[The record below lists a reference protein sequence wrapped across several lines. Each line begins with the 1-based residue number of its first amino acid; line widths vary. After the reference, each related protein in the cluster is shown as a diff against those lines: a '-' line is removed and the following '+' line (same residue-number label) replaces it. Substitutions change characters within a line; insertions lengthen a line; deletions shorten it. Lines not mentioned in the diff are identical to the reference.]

1 MKQHLRSVCMVLAF
15 LVGGLLHAELAPLA
29 DWLPVGIT
37 LMLCITF
44 IGLDTSQLKPTWMHL
59 ILLLVLQLMALFFW
73 GIAAWAGYP
82 VLAES
87 LYYCAAAPVASAA
100 PVIVSL
106 LRGNTAFITTA
117 MVLSQAVFGLITPIL
132 LPFVVDA
139 PGLGYV
145 DFLLVVLYQLMLA
158 LGAPALI
165 SFLLRVCYPPC
176 KQWAPRLR
184 DYSLAIWIINLTI
197 VSAAGTHR
205 LLQMDY
211 GWSDIWPIAFGALF
225 ICAFGF
231 LFGYRLGYPN
241 LKRECSQALGQKN
254 TILTLYIAG
263 QPYATPLAYI
273 GPAFYV
279 FFHNI
284 ANAVQLSLALKEQK
298 KSGVD
303 KSSVMR

>member
-1 MKQHLRSVCMVLAF
+1 MKQHLRSICMVLAF

-29 DWLPVGIT
+29 AWLPVGIT

-44 IGLDTSQLKPTWMHL
+44 IGLDTKQLKPTWMHL
-59 ILLLVLQLMALFFW
+59 VLLLVLQLSGLLFW
-73 GIAAWAGYP
+73 YGAVLAGAP

-87 LYYCAAAPVASAA
+87 LYYCAAAPVASAS
-100 PVIVSL
+100 PVIVNL

-117 MVLSQAVFGLITPIL
+117 MVLSQALFGVVTPIM
-132 LPFVVDA
+132 LPFVVEA
-139 PGLGYV
+139 PGVGYL
-145 DFLLVVLYQLMLA
+145 DFLLVVLYQLLLA

-165 SFLLRVCYPPC
+165 SLVLRLCYPPC
-176 KQWAPRLR
+176 KLWAPKLR
-184 DYSLAIWIINLTI
+184 DYSLAIWIVNLTI

-205 LLQMDY
+205 LVQMHY
-211 GWSDIWPIAFGALF
+211 SIHDIWPIALGAAV
-225 ICAFGF
+225 ICALGF
-231 LFGYRLGYPN
+231 IGGYWLGYPK

-284 ANAVQLSLALKEQK
+284 ANAIQLSLALKEQK
-298 KSGVD
+298 KSGID
-303 KSSVMR
+303 K

>member
-1 MKQHLRSVCMVLAF
+1 MKHHLRSICMVLAF

-29 DWLPVGIT
+29 AFLPAGIT

-44 IGLDTSQLKPTWMHL
+44 IGLDTKQLKPTWMHL
-59 ILLLVLQLMALFFW
+59 VLLLVLQIMGVAFWYIALL
-73 GIAAWAGYP
+73 AGYP

-100 PVIVSL
+100 PVIVNL

-117 MVLSQAVFGLITPIL
+117 MVLSQAMFGIMTPLI

-145 DFLLVVLYQLMLA
+145 DFLLLVLYQLMLA

-176 KQWAPRLR
+176 KQWAPKLR
-184 DYSLAIWIINLTI
+184 DYSLAIWIVNLTI

-211 GWSDIWPIAFGALF
+211 GFTDIWPIALGAMS
-225 ICAFGF
+225 ICALGF
-231 LFGYRLGYPN
+231 IGGYWLGYPS

-284 ANAVQLSLALKEQK
+284 ANAIQLSLALREQK
-298 KSGVD
+298 KSGID
-303 KSSVMR
+303 K

>member
-1 MKQHLRSVCMVLAF
+1 MKQHLRSICMVLAF

-29 DWLPVGIT
+29 AFLPVGIT

-44 IGLDTSQLKPTWMHL
+44 IGLDTTQLKPTWMHL
-59 ILLLVLQLMALFFW
+59 VLLLVLQIMGLAFWYIALL
-73 GIAAWAGYP
+73 AGYP

-100 PVIVSL
+100 PVIVNL

-117 MVLSQAVFGLITPIL
+117 MVLSQAMFGIMTPLI

-145 DFLLVVLYQLMLA
+145 DFLLLVLYQLMLA

-165 SFLLRVCYPPC
+165 AFLLRVCYPPC
-176 KQWAPRLR
+176 KQWAPKLR
-184 DYSLAIWIINLTI
+184 DYSLAIWIVNLTI

-211 GWSDIWPIAFGALF
+211 GFTDIWPIALGAMS
-225 ICAFGF
+225 ICALGF
-231 LFGYRLGYPN
+231 IGGYWLGYPR

-284 ANAVQLSLALKEQK
+284 ANAIQLSLALREQK
-298 KSGVD
+298 KSGID
-303 KSSVMR
+303 K

>member
-1 MKQHLRSVCMVLAF
+1 MKQHLRSICMVLAF

-29 DWLPVGIT
+29 AFLPVGIT

-44 IGLDTSQLKPTWMHL
+44 IGLDTTQLKPTWMHL
-59 ILLLVLQLMALFFW
+59 VLLLVLQIMGVAFWYIALL
-73 GIAAWAGYP
+73 AGYP

-100 PVIVSL
+100 PVIVNL

-117 MVLSQAVFGLITPIL
+117 MVLSQAMFGIMTPLI

-145 DFLLVVLYQLMLA
+145 DFLLLVLYQLMLA

-176 KQWAPRLR
+176 KLWAPKLR
-184 DYSLAIWIINLTI
+184 DYSLAIWIVNLTI

-211 GWSDIWPIAFGALF
+211 GFTDIWPIALGAMS
-225 ICAFGF
+225 ICALGF
-231 LFGYRLGYPN
+231 IGGYWLGYPR

-284 ANAVQLSLALKEQK
+284 ANAIQLSLAMREQK
-298 KSGVD
+298 KSGID
-303 KSSVMR
+303 K

>member
-1 MKQHLRSVCMVLAF
+1 MKQHLRSICMVLAF

-29 DWLPVGIT
+29 AFLPVGIT
-37 LMLCITF
+37 LMLYITF
-44 IGLDTSQLKPTWMHL
+44 IGLDTKQLKPTWMHL
-59 ILLLVLQLMALFFW
+59 VLLLVLQLMGVGFWYIALV
-73 GIAAWAGYP
+73 AGYP

-100 PVIVSL
+100 PVIVNL

-117 MVLSQAVFGLITPIL
+117 MVLSQAVFGIVTPFI

-176 KQWAPRLR
+176 KQWAPKLR
-184 DYSLAIWIINLTI
+184 DYSLAIWIVNLTI

-211 GWSDIWPIAFGALF
+211 GVADIWPIALGAMT
-225 ICAFGF
+225 ICAVGF
-231 LFGYRLGYPN
+231 IGGYWLGYPR

-284 ANAVQLSLALKEQK
+284 ANAIQLSLALREQK
-298 KSGVD
+298 KSGID
-303 KSSVMR
+303 K

>member
-1 MKQHLRSVCMVLAF
+1 MFGIMT
-15 LVGGLLHAELAPLA
+15 PL
-29 DWLPVGIT
+29 I
-37 LMLCITF
+37 
-44 IGLDTSQLKPTWMHL
+44 
-59 ILLLVLQLMALFFW
+59 
-73 GIAAWAGYP
+73 
-82 VLAES
+82 
-87 LYYCAAAPVASAA
+87 
-100 PVIVSL
+100 
-106 LRGNTAFITTA
+106 
-117 MVLSQAVFGLITPIL
+117 

-145 DFLLVVLYQLMLA
+145 DFLLLVLYQLMLA

-176 KQWAPRLR
+176 KLWAPKLR
-184 DYSLAIWIINLTI
+184 DYSLAIWIVNLTI

-211 GWSDIWPIAFGALF
+211 GFTDIWPIALGAMS
-225 ICAFGF
+225 ICALGF
-231 LFGYRLGYPN
+231 IGGYWLGYPC

-284 ANAVQLSLALKEQK
+284 ANAIQLSLAMREQK
-298 KSGVD
+298 KSGID
-303 KSSVMR
+303 K